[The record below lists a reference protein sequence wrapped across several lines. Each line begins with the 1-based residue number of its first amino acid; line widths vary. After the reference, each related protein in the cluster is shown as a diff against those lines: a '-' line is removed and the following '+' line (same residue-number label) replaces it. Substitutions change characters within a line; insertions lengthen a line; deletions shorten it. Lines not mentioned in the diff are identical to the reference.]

1 MMTRLPVFV
10 VMAVL
15 GGITYSAWPPPALP
29 LAAVERDGMG
39 ELTPTARRVAVPFS
53 VLVKVRQIL
62 EQQRK
67 LAVATS
73 GGDIRPAEVKIGL
86 AVRDVRERLLRDGI
100 HADAAVLEV
109 VRVAAAEAGFN
120 EQQTSVVVQAFQYHQ
135 QSGNEQ
141 GGKTADRVGRTIET
155 FKALVDETRGQP

>member
-1 MMTRLPVFV
+1 MG
-10 VMAVL
+10 VL
-15 GGITYSAWPPPALP
+15 GGITYTAWPPPALP
-29 LAAVERDGMG
+29 PAAVEPDGMG

-73 GGDIRPAEVKIGL
+73 GGDIRPAEMKVRL
-86 AVRDVRERLLRDGI
+86 AVSDVRERLLRDGI
-100 HADAAVLEV
+100 HAEAVVLEV
-109 VRVAAAEAGFN
+109 VRAASAEAGFN
-120 EQQTSVVVQAFQYHQ
+120 AQQTSVVMQAFQSHQ

-141 GGKTADRVGRTIET
+141 AWKTADRVGRTIER
-155 FKALVDETRGQP
+155 FKALVDETRAQP

>member
-1 MMTRLPVFV
+1 MMTRLPVLVTV
-10 VMAVL
+10 VML
-15 GGITYSAWPPPALP
+15 GGITYTAWPPPATP
-29 LAAVERDGMG
+29 PAAAEPDSMGKLA
-39 ELTPTARRVAVPFS
+39 PTAGRVAVPFL
-53 VLVKVRQIL
+53 VLSKVRQIL

-73 GGDIRPAEVKIGL
+73 PGDIRPAEIRIGL

-100 HADAAVLEV
+100 HADATVLEV
-109 VRVAAAEAGFN
+109 VRAAAAEAGFN
-120 EQQTSVVVQAFQYHQ
+120 AQQTSVVVEAFQYWR

-141 GGKTADRVGRTIET
+141 VGKTGDRVGRTIEA